1 MGRLQKQK
9 GKSQSNT
16 VDHASQASTLNGKEE
31 ETKGKTNAVTQKQSA
46 QLREM
51 RKILG
56 KVKRPKMVARPKTPW
71 IFFLTSSYRRHKESG
86 GNTPFKQF
94 WTELSPVWKQLS
106 KTEKSEF
113 VQFHEEDKVR
123 YQNEM
128 KNLNEEDIR
137 KIDTYKRYCKL
148 KKAVKKGTSPKPVI
162 TNYMAFARLERPK
175 IRQETPNITFGELG
189 KILGKR
195 WKNASAEMI
204 AHCNHIVSQ
213 DRERYRTEMEV
224 YKKEKEEQ
232 SQTAGTDGTVN

>member
-1 MGRLQKQK
+1 MGRLQKHQK
-9 GKSQSNT
+9 KAQSNT
-16 VDHASQASTLNGKEE
+16 DNHGAPATTGIH
-31 ETKGKTNAVTQKQSA
+31 ETSKPRTKDAKPKQSA

-56 KVKRPKMVARPKTPW
+56 RVKRPKMVARPKTPW
-71 IFFLTSSYRRHKESG
+71 IFFLTRSYRKHKDSG

-94 WTELSPVWKQLS
+94 WTELSPIWKQLDPA
-106 KTEKSEF
+106 EKSEY

-123 YQNEM
+123 YENEM

-148 KKAVKKGTSPKPVI
+148 KKAVKKGTTPKPVI

-189 KILGKR
+189 KVLGKR
-195 WKNASAEMI
+195 WKNASAEMV
-204 AHCNHIVSQ
+204 AHCNQIVSQ
-213 DRERYRTEMEV
+213 DRERYRTEMEM
-224 YKKEKEEQ
+224 YNKEKGNE
-232 SQTAGTDGTVN
+232 GDDGTGEESQVGN